1 VCHNQ
6 RILWKGRELVKEKEE
21 IEISVV
27 VPVYNEEE
35 NLPVLIP
42 QIAEVLRPLAET
54 YEMIFVDDGS
64 TDGSLRIL
72 KEMTSHHPQIHILA
86 FKENCGETAAGAAGL
101 KEAGGE
107 VVITLDADLQND
119 PKDIPTMLEYLK
131 DYDMVTGWRQKR
143 EDSWVKRITSK
154 IANKIRNWLSGE
166 TIRDS
171 GCTFRAYKRE
181 CLQNLKLYKGM
192 HRFMPTLVKMEGFR
206 VIEIPIAHHPRKF
219 GVSKYT
225 TWNRMVR
232 AFIDLLAVRWMKSRH
247 IRYKIGERI

>member
-1 VCHNQ
+1 MD
-6 RILWKGRELVKEKEE
+6 RLSRENHK
-21 IEISVV
+21 IDISVV

-42 QIAEVLRPLAET
+42 QIAEVLKPLGKT

-64 TDGSLRIL
+64 TDRSRRLL
-72 KEMTSHHPQIHILA
+72 KEMVSQYPQMRILG
-86 FKENCGETAAGAAGL
+86 FKKNCGETAAGAAGL
-101 KEAGGE
+101 KEARGE
-107 VVITLDADLQND
+107 MVITIDADLQND
-119 PKDIPTMLEYLK
+119 PRDIPTLLEYLK

-154 IANKIRNWLSGE
+154 IANRIRNWLSGE

-225 TWNRMVR
+225 TWNRMWR
-232 AFIDLLAVRWMKSRH
+232 AFVDLLAVKWMKSRH
-247 IRYKIGERI
+247 ILYDIEERI

>member
-1 VCHNQ
+1 MAGGAAGGAKDIVNE
-6 RILWKGRELVKEKEE
+6 RID
-21 IEISVV
+21 ISVV
-27 VPVYNEEE
+27 VPVFNEEE

-42 QIAEVLRPLAET
+42 QIVDVLRPGGKR

-64 TDGSLRIL
+64 TDRSRQIL
-72 KEMTSHHPQIHILA
+72 KEMISKYPQIRVLG
-86 FKENCGETAAGAAGL
+86 FRKNCGETAAGAAGL
-101 KEAGGE
+101 KEARGE
-107 VVITLDADLQND
+107 IVITIDADLQND
-119 PKDIPTMLEYLK
+119 PKDIPTMLEYLR

-143 EDSWVKRITSK
+143 EDSWVKRITSR
-154 IANKIRNWLSGE
+154 IANRVRNRLSGE

-181 CLQNLKLYKGM
+181 CLQNIKLYKGM

-225 TWNRMVR
+225 TWNRMWR
-232 AFIDLLAVRWMKSRH
+232 AFVDLLAVKWMRSRH
-247 IRYKIGERI
+247 IHYEIEERV

>member
-1 VCHNQ
+1 LGENHQ
-6 RILWKGRELVKEKEE
+6 ID
-21 IEISVV
+21 ISVV

-42 QIAEVLRPLAET
+42 QLHDVLRGLGKT
-54 YEMIFVDDGS
+54 YEMIFIDDGS
-64 TDGSLRIL
+64 TDRSRRLL
-72 KEMTSHHPQIHILA
+72 KEMVPPYPEIRVLG
-86 FKENCGETAAGAAGL
+86 FKRNCGETAAGAAGL
-101 KEAGGE
+101 KEARGE
-107 VVITLDADLQND
+107 IVITIDADLQND
-119 PKDIPTMLEYLK
+119 PKDIPRMLEYLK

-154 IANKIRNWLSGE
+154 IANKIRNSLSGE
-166 TIRDS
+166 EIRDS

-225 TWNRMVR
+225 TWNRMWR
-232 AFIDLLAVRWMKSRH
+232 AFIDLLAVKWMKSRH
-247 IRYKIGERI
+247 IHYDIEERI

>member
-1 VCHNQ
+1 
-6 RILWKGRELVKEKEE
+6 VKEKPEV
-21 IEISVV
+21 EISVV
-27 VPVYNEEE
+27 VPVFNEEE

-42 QIAEVLRPLAET
+42 QIVEVLRPLEKT

-64 TDGSLRIL
+64 SDRSRQLL
-72 KEMTSHHPQIHILA
+72 KEMVSQYPQIRILG
-86 FKENCGETAAGAAGL
+86 FKKNCGETAAGAAGL
-101 KEAGGE
+101 KEARGE
-107 VVITLDADLQND
+107 IVITIDADLQND
-119 PKDIPTMLEYLK
+119 PQDIPRMLEYLK

-154 IANKIRNWLSGE
+154 IANRIRNRLSGE
-166 TIRDS
+166 EIRDS

-225 TWNRMVR
+225 TWNRMWR
-232 AFIDLLAVRWMKSRH
+232 AFVDLLAVKWMKNRH
-247 IRYKIGERI
+247 IHYEIEERI